1 MIVVDS
7 SVWIDFFN
15 GRPTSEADALNELL
29 GERPIVVGDLTM
41 VEVLSGFRRDEDYRK
56 ARTVLERCEFHPMV
70 GREVALAAATNYRH
84 LRKMSV
90 TVRKT
95 IDVLIG
101 TFCIVNQL
109 PLLHSDRD
117 FDALEEHL
125 GLAVWHA

>member
-1 MIVVDS
+1 
-7 SVWIDFFN
+7 
-15 GRPTSEADALNELL
+15 
-29 GERPIVVGDLTM
+29 
-41 VEVLSGFRRDEDYRK
+41 
-56 ARTVLERCEFHPMV
+56 
-70 GREVALAAATNYRH
+70 
-84 LRKMSV
+84 MSV